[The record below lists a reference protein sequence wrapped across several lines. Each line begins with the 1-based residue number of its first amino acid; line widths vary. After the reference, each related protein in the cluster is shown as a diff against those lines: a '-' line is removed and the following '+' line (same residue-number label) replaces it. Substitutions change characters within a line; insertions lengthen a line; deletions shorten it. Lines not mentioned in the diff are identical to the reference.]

1 MIGLKVKLGPDGHSK
16 TVDVEIPNVGPTKE
30 LEIISYKMLFKE
42 YLHENDWH
50 RNICRIYFREL
61 QYISDYFEKKKLYF
75 QNKTVSKK
83 LCLFVSSADKFLSK
97 YVEYTGASETNID
110 YDSVVAPGTDY
121 YGPRHSE
128 YKGMVDE
135 LGPLAEQAWDA
146 LSDLEKT
153 VRDEI
158 PEVLGDEFKAEWI
171 RSKELS

>member
-1 MIGLKVKLGPDGHSK
+1 M
-16 TVDVEIPNVGPTKE
+16 
-30 LEIISYKMLFKE
+30 
-42 YLHENDWH
+42 
-50 RNICRIYFREL
+50 
-61 QYISDYFEKKKLYF
+61 
-75 QNKTVSKK
+75 
-83 LCLFVSSADKFLSK
+83 SK